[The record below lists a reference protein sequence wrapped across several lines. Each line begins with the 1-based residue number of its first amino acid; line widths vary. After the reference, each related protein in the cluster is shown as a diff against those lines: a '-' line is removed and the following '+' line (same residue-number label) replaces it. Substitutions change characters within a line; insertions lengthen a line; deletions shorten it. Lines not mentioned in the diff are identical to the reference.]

1 MSEFESSDNF
11 DDVDLVADTGPADA
25 ERLAEKEF
33 ESGMAQSLGEQSQE
47 EVVTTEKPGALIA
60 GMTEDE
66 LKEAISKA
74 KRFDELEGRLTKT
87 HDTAFGRI
95 GQMEQALKE
104 LQSRPAGQRP
114 QINKDTFKSLTE
126 YFGDDAL
133 SEAFANDLS
142 GIEFGGGN
150 QSSGDYKQD
159 IKALKEEMET
169 KLLTVVH
176 KDWRTIAKSEEFGVW
191 QNSLSPESR
200 QTLNETWDGEK
211 MIEAF
216 DSFKDWRSRKA
227 DAEQKKQ
234 QRLEEAMPAKSTGG
248 AARSATSNPFNEGM
262 KSVLT
267 K

>member
-47 EVVTTEKPGALIA
+47 VVVTTDKPGALIA

-74 KRFDELEGRLTKT
+74 KRFDELDGRLTKT

-104 LQSRPAGQRP
+104 LQSRPAGQR
-114 QINKDTFKSLTE
+114 QQFSKELFTSITE
-126 YFGDDAL
+126 YIGDDGL

-142 GIEFGGGN
+142 NALFVTGS
-150 QSSGDYKQD
+150 QSSDDYKEG
-159 IKALKEEMET
+159 IRALKEEMET
-169 KLLTVVH
+169 KLLTMVH
-176 KDWRTIAKSEEFGVW
+176 RDWRAIAKSEEFAIW
-191 QNSLSPESR
+191 QNSISPEAR
-200 QTLNETWDGEK
+200 QVLNETWDGEK